1 VVEVTASKAQF
12 PVPGPWVVYRM
23 EPNNKK
29 MLLPCKGVRTNLRR
43 KLRHYGGGPI
53 SFWPVFQ

>member
-1 VVEVTASKAQF
+1 V
-12 PVPGPWVVYRM
+12 M

-29 MLLPCKGVRTNLRR
+29 MLLPCRGVRTNLRR

-53 SFWPVFQ
+53 GFWPVFQ